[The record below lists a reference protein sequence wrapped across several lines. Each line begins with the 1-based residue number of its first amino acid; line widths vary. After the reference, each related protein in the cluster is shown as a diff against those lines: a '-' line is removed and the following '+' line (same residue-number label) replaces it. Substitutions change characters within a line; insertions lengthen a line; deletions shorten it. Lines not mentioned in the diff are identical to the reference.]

1 VLTAETMALVPNLKI
16 IASYGVGFESV
27 DLLAARERGIVV
39 TNTPGANA
47 LAVAELTLGLAIDA
61 IRAISTSASQVRNAN
76 WWVIREK

>member
-1 VLTAETMALVPNLKI
+1 MLTAETMALVPNLKI

-47 LAVAELTLGLAIDA
+47 LAVAELTLGLAINA